1 MKLLCLDI
9 DGVCN
14 NQRHISDNPGAV
26 IGGVQQLSRTLCERI
41 QRICT
46 ATDASIL
53 LTSTWRLSTKRPKMQ
68 AMLERRGL
76 TARIIGYTPQ
86 ILTRSDVLGYEE
98 ANRGVEIHRWL
109 TQAPRG
115 VTGLVVIDDD
125 PGACLDANDDPFL
138 YPWYVRTY
146 FHSGITEHD
155 VPKAIEIMHKP
166 VPEWLTPV

>member
-1 MKLLCLDI
+1 LKLLCLDI

-14 NQRHISDNPGAV
+14 NQQHISDNHGAK
-26 IGGVQQLSRTLCERI
+26 IGGVRQLSPVLCERV

-46 ATDASIL
+46 ATGAQIL
-53 LTSTWRLSTKRPKMQ
+53 LTSTWRLSTKRPRMQ
-68 AMLERRGL
+68 AMLAARGL
-76 TARIIGYTPQ
+76 TARIVGYTPQ
-86 ILTRSDVLGYEE
+86 ILTRVDAIGYDE

-115 VTGLVVIDDD
+115 ITGIVVIDDD

-146 FHSGITEHD
+146 FHSGITEED
-155 VPKAIEIMHKP
+155 VPKAIMMLNKP
-166 VPEWLTPV
+166 APEWLTPV